1 MEERKRA
8 KRKNPRSNHPPLK
21 AAMAP
26 TMFPTT
32 QPMMMAGSWS
42 AMLQGS
48 ACAISV
54 FTEAGYCANDVP
66 RSPCSTL
73 PT

>member
-1 MEERKRA
+1 MEERKSDAR
-8 KRKNPRSNHPPLK
+8 NPPRSNQPPLK

-32 QPMMMAGSWS
+32 QPTMIAGSWS

-48 ACAISV
+48 ACAINV
-54 FTEAGYCANDVP
+54 LTDAGYCANDVP

-73 PT
+73 PK

>member
-1 MEERKRA
+1 MEERKSEARNA
-8 KRKNPRSNHPPLK
+8 PRSNQPPLK

-26 TMFPTT
+26 TMLPTT
-32 QPMMMAGSWS
+32 QPTMIAGSWS
-42 AMLQGS
+42 AMLQGR
-48 ACAISV
+48 AWAISE
-54 FTEAGYCANDVP
+54 FTEAGYCANEVP